1 MSIGSEVLQPG
12 QLVYLNGEFVPAGEA
27 CVPVDDAGFERG
39 DGVFETVRSEAGA
52 ARHLADHLERLRDG
66 LRRVEIEIPESNAQ
80 LAAAVD
86 VIARAGPRP
95 VARLRIT
102 VSRGA
107 TPEQATRAVAAA
119 PYRDLDPDL
128 LDKGVA
134 VAIVHRVRVDSASPL
149 ARVKS
154 TSYQPHVL
162 AARMARQAGAWEGLL
177 LNEHGRVA
185 EGTRTNIVVQVDG
198 LSVTPSLE
206 EGCLPGTV
214 RRRLVQACDVREAP
228 ITLDDVAR
236 ASAVML
242 TNSLVG
248 VVPVASLDGSPLPVP
263 DVARRLRVQLET
275 IRQRGGASVGWQ

>member
-1 MSIGSEVLQPG
+1 MQLG
-12 QLVYLNGEFVPAGEA
+12 QLAYLNGGLVAADEA
-27 CVPVDDAGFERG
+27 RVPVDDAGFERG

-52 ARHLADHLERLRDG
+52 ALHLADHLERLRDG
-66 LRRVEIEIPESNAQ
+66 LRRVEIEIPESDAQ

-86 VIARAGPRP
+86 AVAASGPRP

-102 VSRGA
+102 VSRGV
-107 TPEQATRAVAAA
+107 TPEQATRVVMAA
-119 PYRDLDPDL
+119 PYRDLNPDL
-128 LDKGVA
+128 LDNGVA
-134 VAIVHRVRVDSASPL
+134 VAIVRAVRVDSGSPL

-154 TSYQPHVL
+154 ISYQPHVL
-162 AARMARQAGAWEGLL
+162 AARMARRAGAWEGLL
-177 LNEHGRVA
+177 LNEHGRVV
-185 EGTRTNIVVQVDG
+185 EGTRTNVVVQVDG
-198 LSVTPSLE
+198 RRVTPSLD

-242 TNSLVG
+242 TNCLVG

-263 DVARRLRVQLET
+263 DVARRLREQLEA
-275 IRQRGGASVGWQ
+275 IRQRGGA